1 MIYVIS
7 AFLERKAREEREAR
21 EAAEAAARAAKKE
34 REEREA
40 AALAQIKEK
49 EAREAAQAAAALA
62 RAEEEARER
71 EAALAAQKEKEA
83 QEEAAKAAA
92 AYRQSNVSS
101 LDQFDLG
108 AASGEYNG
116 QDRAS
121 EISDF
126 GSEFGSEFNGG
137 RDSWRLSQVLDLG
150 VLDGV
155 DMSGTRNYRDRSSTL
170 SELQNISEEGAE
182 VVEPRNRRHSH
193 QPVDEGEEC
202 LSEDE
207 NAEEEGELCGGCGLV
222 LEGEAVEALNQYFH
236 YEVRFSTFAFA

>member
-1 MIYVIS
+1 M
-7 AFLERKAREEREAR
+7 
-21 EAAEAAARAAKKE
+21 
-34 REEREA
+34 
-40 AALAQIKEK
+40 
-49 EAREAAQAAAALA
+49 
-62 RAEEEARER
+62 
-71 EAALAAQKEKEA
+71 
-83 QEEAAKAAA
+83 
-92 AYRQSNVSS
+92 SS

-108 AASGEYNG
+108 AASGEFNG

-170 SELQNISEEGAE
+170 SELQNISEEGGVAE
-182 VVEPRNRRHSH
+182 VTEPRNRRQSH
-193 QPVDEGEEC
+193 QPVDEGEEF

-207 NAEEEGELCGGCGLV
+207 NVEEEGELCGGCGLV

-236 YEVRFSTFAFA
+236 YEVRYPTLCIYKKRKSVVCNHALLCSASTAATATALLPKMTDMQRKTTW

>member
-1 MIYVIS
+1 M
-7 AFLERKAREEREAR
+7 
-21 EAAEAAARAAKKE
+21 
-34 REEREA
+34 
-40 AALAQIKEK
+40 
-49 EAREAAQAAAALA
+49 
-62 RAEEEARER
+62 
-71 EAALAAQKEKEA
+71 
-83 QEEAAKAAA
+83 
-92 AYRQSNVSS
+92 SS

-108 AASGEYNG
+108 AASGEFNG

-126 GSEFGSEFNGG
+126 GSEFGSEFNTG

-170 SELQNISEEGAE
+170 SELQNISEEGGVAE
-182 VVEPRNRRHSH
+182 VTEPRNRRQSH
-193 QPVDEGEEC
+193 QPLDEGEEF

-207 NAEEEGELCGGCGLV
+207 NVEEEGELCGGCGLV

-236 YEVRFSTFAFA
+236 YEVRYPILCFLDKWISVICNAMIRSASTVAIVTALSPKMTDMQRKTAW